1 MDSKNQFVL
10 ENYCA
15 FQAPIKMVLLAPND
29 DSLISG
35 VSSSSSP
42 VAVASSFSI
51 VEGESCLLSPFSYS
65 RTLFFALVSLV
76 GACGLVGG
84 GGGGGASRQGPHLPI
99 V

>member
-51 VEGESCLLSPFSYS
+51 VEGE
-65 RTLFFALVSLV
+65 
-76 GACGLVGG
+76 VGG